1 MKCQAL
7 LVGILLLLGSSGYGQ
22 SYDLTIHLRNGET
35 VTIPHDDIRRIEFA
49 LQTGVP
55 DPEDSGFAPRVL
67 VLRQNYPNPFNP
79 STTIEYELPDAAD
92 VAVRIYDLHGALIR
106 ELLHETQAAG
116 PHRVVWDGTDSS
128 RARVAS
134 GAYVYAVECGEQALS
149 HHLILVK

>member
-7 LVGILLLLGSSGYGQ
+7 LVGVLLLLGSSGYGQ

-55 DPEDSGFAPRVL
+55 DPDDQGLAPRVL

-79 STTIEYELPDAAD
+79 STTIEYEIPEAAD
-92 VAVRIYDLHGALIR
+92 VAVRIYDLHGALIK

-128 RARVAS
+128 QARVAS
-134 GAYVYAVECGEQALS
+134 GAYVYEVECGEQALS